1 MIFFFSF
8 ETKSNRQNGLDGRN
22 FLSWGGKQLF
32 TIFKKKENPIKN
44 TNADSQ
50 NLDQKLTLE
59 APNSEKHEK
68 EPS

>member
-1 MIFFFSF
+1 MGETFFH
-8 ETKSNRQNGLDGRN
+8 EGESNSLQYL
-22 FLSWGGKQLF
+22 
-32 TIFKKKENPIKN
+32 KKKENPIKN